1 MNDPVNHPAHYTR
14 FGKAEVID
22 ITELIADME
31 KSESSRERA
40 EALAA
45 RKEHE
50 AYVKTI
56 VPGVRT
62 WLRKMDA
69 INNVA
74 IRAVLD
80 LHRRYGEYCAECE
93 RHESPGRWPCSTVL
107 AISDSY
113 GLTPEGI
120 SDWDLVDALG
130 EIDRKDCLPR

>member
-1 MNDPVNHPAHYTR
+1 MSDYNQFDLEDAARNVADAFDYIR
-14 FGKAEVID
+14 K
-22 ITELIADME
+22 LYADME
-31 KSESSRERA
+31 KSESRRER
-40 EALAA
+40 EEKVAA

-80 LHRRYGEYCAECE
+80 LHRRYGEYCTECE
-93 RHESPGRWPCSTVL
+93 HQESPEYWPCSTVL

-120 SDWDLVDALG
+120 SDWDLVDALS
-130 EIDRKDCLPR
+130 EIDRKDGR